1 MLPLPSS
8 LRKQLMTAIDS
19 RPRTD
24 PDPQATPPGRR
35 CAPRRASGLL
45 CAALVASVAPVHR
58 DAAGPFDL
66 LLFGTPAAPH
76 ATATA
81 RLVYPHSP
89 FGLAVTTDGRATYN
103 IQITVTGLPAPTSL
117 GKFTVYTAWA
127 ALPDLSRWVRLGT
140 VTNGTSLVGPVDLNK
155 FLLVV
160 SAEPSAATTSQT
172 GPTVLHGTSPSG
184 YLQTFLGHGL
194 YRLPQ

>member
-1 MLPLPSS
+1 MLRLPSS
-8 LRKQLMTAIDS
+8 LGKQRMSAIDS
-19 RPRTD
+19 GPRTD
-24 PDPQATPPGRR
+24 PSPQTAL
-35 CAPRRASGLL
+35 PRRRRVPRHAAGLL
-45 CAALVASVAPVHR
+45 SAALVAAAAPAHR
-58 DAAGPFDL
+58 DAGGPFDL
-66 LLFGTPAAPH
+66 LLFRTPVAPH

-81 RLVYPHSP
+81 RLIYPHSP

-103 IQITVTGLPAPTSL
+103 IQITATGLPAPASL
-117 GKFTVYTAWA
+117 GKFTIYTAWA
-127 ALPDLSRWVRLGT
+127 ALPDLSHWARLGT

-155 FLLVV
+155 FLLVI
-160 SAEPSAATTSQT
+160 SAEPSAATMSQT

>member
-1 MLPLPSS
+1 MLRLPSS
-8 LRKQLMTAIDS
+8 LGKQRMSAIDS
-19 RPRTD
+19 GPRAD
-24 PDPQATPPGRR
+24 PSPQTAPGRR
-35 CAPRRASGLL
+35 RVPRHAAGLL
-45 CAALVASVAPVHR
+45 SAALVAAVAPTHR
-58 DAAGPFDL
+58 DAGGPFDL
-66 LLFGTPAAPH
+66 LLFRTSVAPH

-81 RLVYPHSP
+81 RLIYPHSP

-103 IQITVTGLPAPTSL
+103 IQITATGLPAPTTL
-117 GKFTVYTAWA
+117 GKYTIYTAWA

-140 VTNGTSLVGPVDLNK
+140 VTNGTNLVGPVDLNK
-155 FLLVV
+155 FLLVI